1 MNFKQLNEAFDRL
14 AKQSLNENLKQMKA
28 MVEDDTVDPYDLYD
42 KLITYTNDMW
52 VNGVDALI
60 QSTGDKD
67 IELDGQGDVIMLSTS
82 LGYVTW
88 SSDDE
93 LQLLVDLVLDAESD
107 KDVEQGVTE
116 FLKSEYNKLAQ
127 NINEAWD
134 FDRMYNNIISEER
147 NNDELIK
154 SAIKGD
160 TSAIKLLRNQ
170 GYTVKELTNP
180 LQSFEVGTF
189 EVVDNTTGEKY
200 NYDNTLS
207 HYSQIKSA
215 DDFEE
220 SLSDDRISGN
230 LNLLEKNKARIYNPQ
245 PRPAFPGRDLGSLL
259 QNAIADAVQDYYDT
273 TGVIPTR
280 QEVRNAIE
288 PFIQSLSSY
297 EELQENESL
306 DSINEGTNFKRVA
319 RYGEFDNGYV
329 MHNWAKMS
337 DKEAE
342 NKAKQMSIKNPDD
355 IYYVAYDN
363 VMNPSS
369 DLRWIAGEPYNYSEV
384 QIKNGKPFIKSVTED
399 RVKLTKNTKLK
410 EDVFYDWKPNTS
422 FAHIKKIYNDVKKRG
437 YKYVN
442 NELEEMHAAM
452 KKVDAKGY
460 TPEQRK
466 QIRSW
471 SEEIWRANRKNESL
485 KESYDDVN
493 SSNAFDVLYDMVELF
508 GCEKMLDALAKAIG
522 TSDLADNLTHICRQY
537 DYDPNP
543 DYVDESLNEEE
554 SPKSISDNDNSYP
567 LAFVPTADVKGED
580 LTNTLCGVLNKAGIK
595 NCCAKKRGGN
605 YHITVICPS
614 GKLATAKTIIENCG
628 FFKEWLPLNRG

>member
-1 MNFKQLNEAFDRL
+1 MNLKQLNEAFDRL
-14 AKQSLNENLKQMKA
+14 AKQSLNENLDQMKA
-28 MVEDDTVDPYDLYD
+28 MVKDDTVDPYDLYD
-42 KLITYTNDMW
+42 ELITYTNDMW

-60 QSTGDKD
+60 QSTGDKN

-93 LQLLVDLVLDAESD
+93 LQLLVDLVLEAESD
-107 KDVEQGVTE
+107 KDVEQGVSE

-134 FDRMYNNIISEER
+134 EE
-147 NNDELIK
+147 L
-154 SAIKGD
+154 SIKGFYNMFVPQTD
-160 TSAIKLLRNQ
+160 PETKEKAANLLYDWYSA
-170 GYTVKELTNP
+170 E
-180 LQSFEVGTF
+180 
-189 EVVDNTTGEKY
+189 GEEY
-200 NYDNTLS
+200 MPTLS
-207 HYSQIKSA
+207 DILDMCDAA
-215 DDFEE
+215 DDETAKNIVLYALGQTSQSDNLEE

-230 LNLLEKNKARIYNPQ
+230 LNLLEENKARIYNP
-245 PRPAFPGRDLGSLL
+245 PSRPAFPGRELASVL
-259 QNAIADAVQDYYDT
+259 QNAIADAVQDYYNT
-273 TGVIPTR
+273 QGVIPTR
-280 QEVRNAIE
+280 QEVRDAIE
-288 PFIQSLSSY
+288 PFIQSLSVY
-297 EELQENESL
+297 EENLNNESL
-306 DSINEGTNFKRVA
+306 NSINKG
-319 RYGEFDNGYV
+319 
-329 MHNWAKMS
+329 
-337 DKEAE
+337 
-342 NKAKQMSIKNPDD
+342 
-355 IYYVAYDN
+355 
-363 VMNPSS
+363 
-369 DLRWIAGEPYNYSEV
+369 
-384 QIKNGKPFIKSVTED
+384 
-399 RVKLTKNTKLK
+399 TKLK
-410 EDVFYDWKPNTS
+410 EDVFYNWKPNTS

-493 SSNAFDVLYDMVELF
+493 SNNAFDVLYDMVELF
-508 GCEKMLDALAKAIG
+508 GCEEMLNALAKAIG
-522 TSDLADNLTHICRQY
+522 TSDLADNLTYICRQY

-554 SPKSISDNDNSYP
+554 SPESISDNDNSYP

>member
-14 AKQSLNENLKQMKA
+14 AKQSLNENLNQVKA

-93 LQLLVDLVLDAESD
+93 LQLLVDLVLEAESD

-134 FDRMYNNIISEER
+134 EE
-147 NNDELIK
+147 L
-154 SAIKGD
+154 SIKGFYNMFVPQTD
-160 TSAIKLLRNQ
+160 PETKEKAANLLYDWYSA
-170 GYTVKELTNP
+170 E
-180 LQSFEVGTF
+180 
-189 EVVDNTTGEKY
+189 GEEY
-200 NYDNTLS
+200 MPTLS
-207 HYSQIKSA
+207 DILDMCDGA
-215 DDFEE
+215 DDETAKNIVLYALGQTSQSDNLEE
-220 SLSDDRISGN
+220 SLREDRISSN
-230 LNLLEKNKARIYNPQ
+230 LTPLEENEARKYNP
-245 PRPAFPGRDLGSLL
+245 PSRPAFPGRELASVL
-259 QNAIADAVQDYYDT
+259 QNAIADAVQDYYNT
-273 TGVIPTR
+273 QGVIPTS
-280 QEVRNAIE
+280 QEVRDAIE
-288 PFIQSLSSY
+288 PFIQSLIPY
-297 EELQENESL
+297 E
-306 DSINEGTNFKRVA
+306 I
-319 RYGEFDNGYV
+319 
-329 MHNWAKMS
+329 
-337 DKEAE
+337 
-342 NKAKQMSIKNPDD
+342 
-355 IYYVAYDN
+355 
-363 VMNPSS
+363 
-369 DLRWIAGEPYNYSEV
+369 SE
-384 QIKNGKPFIKSVTED
+384 
-399 RVKLTKNTKLK
+399 KNTKLK

-493 SSNAFDVLYDMVELF
+493 SSNAFDVLHDMVELF
-508 GCEKMLDALAKAIG
+508 GCEEMLNALAKAMG
-522 TSDLADNLTHICRQY
+522 TSDLADNLTYICRQY

-543 DYVDESLNEEE
+543 DSVEESLTEEE
-554 SPKSISDNDNSYP
+554 SPKFISDNNNSYP
-567 LAFVPTADVKGED
+567 LAFVPTTDVKGKD
-580 LTNTLCGVLNKAGIK
+580 LTNTLCDVLGKARIK
-595 NCCAKKRGGN
+595 YCCAKKRAGK
-605 YHITVICPS
+605 YYITVICPS
-614 GKLATAKTIIENCG
+614 TELGTAKTIIENCG

>member
-14 AKQSLNENLKQMKA
+14 AKQSLNENLNQMKA

-42 KLITYTNDMW
+42 ELITYTNDMW

-93 LQLLVDLVLDAESD
+93 LQLLVDLVLEAESD
-107 KDVEQGVTE
+107 KDVEQGVSE

-134 FDRMYNNIISEER
+134 EE
-147 NNDELIK
+147 L
-154 SAIKGD
+154 SIKGFYNMFVPRID
-160 TSAIKLLRNQ
+160 SETKEKAANLLYDWYSA
-170 GYTVKELTNP
+170 E
-180 LQSFEVGTF
+180 
-189 EVVDNTTGEKY
+189 GEEY
-200 NYDNTLS
+200 MPTLS
-207 HYSQIKSA
+207 DILDMCDAA
-215 DDFEE
+215 DDETAKNIVLYALGQTSQSDNFEE
-220 SLSDDRISGN
+220 SVEENENR
-230 LNLLEKNKARIYNPQ
+230 RYNP
-245 PRPAFPGRDLGSLL
+245 PSRPAFPGRNLDSVL
-259 QNAIADAVQDYYDT
+259 QNAVADAVQDYYDT

-280 QEVRNAIE
+280 QEVRDAIE

-297 EELQENESL
+297 EISES
-306 DSINEGTNFKRVA
+306 FKRIS
-319 RYGEFDNGYV
+319 RYGEFDNGHV
-329 MHNWAKMS
+329 IHNDWRNMS

-342 NKAKQMSIKNPDD
+342 DLAKQMSAANPND

-399 RVKLTKNTKLK
+399 RVKSTKNTKLK

-485 KESYDDVN
+485 
-493 SSNAFDVLYDMVELF
+493 
-508 GCEKMLDALAKAIG
+508 
-522 TSDLADNLTHICRQY
+522 
-537 DYDPNP
+537 
-543 DYVDESLNEEE
+543 NEEE
-554 SPKSISDNDNSYP
+554 FPKSISDNDNSYP
-567 LAFVPTADVKGED
+567 LAFVPTTDVKGKD
-580 LTNTLCGVLNKAGIK
+580 LTNTLCDVLNKAGIK
-595 NCCAKKRGGN
+595 NCCAKKRAGK
-605 YHITVICPS
+605 YYITVICPS
-614 GKLATAKTIIENCG
+614 TELGTAKTIIENCG